1 MRIIMRIFNRG
12 RHYKKP
18 ALRKRII
25 KWTILSLLATI
36 IVIGLAGFIFVYHT
50 LGKIN
55 ENTNVIVGAKQ
66 TLDIPAPNQP
76 ENILV
81 MGADQDPDSSS
92 HRSDTMMLIRVN
104 PQGDC
109 LSILSI
115 PRDLIVNI
123 PGHGQDKINAA
134 YSWGGVPLAIQTVK
148 KLTGEPIHHFV
159 VINFNG
165 FSKAVDALGGIYV
178 DVDHRY
184 FNDNSNAAPGQ
195 TYDPINIYPGYQ
207 KLNGH
212 DALAYVRFRHTDSDF
227 IRIKRQQF
235 FIQDAKSQSLKWGN
249 ITKIPDI
256 TDAFASNTTSDIGS
270 GEVLSLAK
278 FLLDLNKSHIF
289 QAQVPVKTTP
299 DTVLL
304 DKAALPGALSQFE
317 SPSFE
322 TPQPVV
328 PGSPPPQ
335 IPSDST
341 KKLSIEVMNGN
352 GEAGSAALA
361 AGLLKQKGC
370 ANVSVGGDANNS
382 YADNEIFF
390 QNGQDAAASEL
401 ATLLKP
407 CKVEPMPAGLSSAQ
421 LLVVV
426 GTGFTGALS
435 QQQPAVKSSLHFEQN
450 SQAGER
456 DWEAASLQLPFKV
469 EKPASFPKEF
479 NYADAGFRT
488 YNIDTDGGP
497 KPALKVVGQDQAGNY
512 WGIMETTFTDAP
524 LLQAPSV
531 QKQVGGKTYRFYYEG
546 GQLRYLAWQ
555 DGDVVCWIT
564 NSLQG
569 SLDEETMVQ
578 LATSFKP
585 L

>member
-1 MRIIMRIFNRG
+1 MSIFNRG
-12 RHYKKP
+12 RHYKKR
-18 ALRKRII
+18 ALWKRIV
-25 KWTILSLLATI
+25 KWTVLSLLTAI
-36 IVIGLAGFIFVYHT
+36 IVVGLAAFIFVYHT

-55 ENTNVIVGAKQ
+55 ENTGVIVQAKQ
-66 TLDIPAPNQP
+66 SLDIPAPNQP

-81 MGADQDPDSSS
+81 MGADQDPDSNT

-115 PRDLIVNI
+115 PRDLIVSI

-134 YSWGGVPLAIQTVK
+134 YSWGGVSLAIQTVK

-159 VINFNG
+159 VVNFNG

-184 FNDNSNAAPGQ
+184 FNDNSTAAPGQ
-195 TYDPINIYPGYQ
+195 AYDPIDIYPGYQ
-207 KLNGH
+207 RLDGH

-227 IRIKRQQF
+227 MRIKRQQF
-235 FIQDAKSQSLKWGN
+235 FIQDAKSQSLQWGN
-249 ITKIPDI
+249 ITKIPEI
-256 TDAFASNTTSDIGS
+256 ADAFASNTTSDIGQS
-270 GEVLSLAK
+270 EVLSLAK
-278 FLLDLNKSHIF
+278 FLLDLNKGHIY
-289 QAQVPVKTTP
+289 QAQVPVKATP

-304 DKAALPGALSQFE
+304 DKPALPGVLKQFE

-322 TPQPVV
+322 TPQPVI

-335 IPSDST
+335 IPSDNT
-341 KKLSIEVMNGN
+341 KKLSIAVLNGN
-352 GEAGSAALA
+352 GQAGSAALA

-370 ANVSVGGDANNS
+370 ANASVGGDANNN
-382 YADNEIFF
+382 YADNEVYF
-390 QNGQDAAASEL
+390 QNGQDAAANEL
-401 ATLLKP
+401 ATLFKP
-407 CKVEPMPAGLSSAQ
+407 CKVEPMPAGMSSAQ
-421 LLVVV
+421 LVIVV
-426 GTGFTGALS
+426 GASFAGALT
-435 QQQPAVKSSLHFEQN
+435 QQQPAVKAPLHFVN
-450 SQAGER
+450 DSKTGER

-469 EKPASFPKEF
+469 EKPASFPREF
-479 NYADAGFRT
+479 SYADAGFRT
-488 YNIDTDGGP
+488 YNIDTGDGP
-497 KPALKVVGQDQAGNY
+497 KPALKVVGQDQNGNY
-512 WGIMETTFTDAP
+512 WGIMETTFTQSP

-531 QKQVGGKTYRFYYEG
+531 QKQIGGRTYRFYYEG
-546 GQLRYLAWQ
+546 DQLRYLAWQ
-555 DGDVVCWIT
+555 DGDVACWIT

>member
-1 MRIIMRIFNRG
+1 MRIFNRG
-12 RHYKKP
+12 RHYKKTAP
-18 ALRKRII
+18 WKRII
-25 KWTILSLLATI
+25 RWTVLSLLATI
-36 IVIGLAGFIFVYHT
+36 IIVGLAGFIFVYRT

-55 ENTNVIVGAKQ
+55 QNTGVIVQAQKS
-66 TLDIPAPNQP
+66 LDIPAPDQP

-81 MGADQDPDSSS
+81 MGADKDPDDNT

-115 PRDLIVNI
+115 PRDLIVSI

-134 YSWGGVPLAIQTVK
+134 YAWGGAPLAIQTVK

-159 VINFNG
+159 VVNFDG

-195 TYDPINIYPGYQ
+195 DYDPIDIDPGYQ
-207 KLNGH
+207 RLNGH

-227 IRIKRQQF
+227 MRIKRQQL
-235 FIQDAKSQSLKWGN
+235 FIQDAKSQSLQWGN
-249 ITKIPDI
+249 ITKIPEI
-256 TDAFASNTTSDIGS
+256 ADAFASNTTSDIGRE
-270 GEVLSLAK
+270 EVLSLAK
-278 FLLDLNKSHIF
+278 FLLDLNRSHIY
-289 QAQVPVKTTP
+289 QAQVPVKATP

-304 DKAALPGALSQFE
+304 DKTALPGILRQFD
-317 SPSFE
+317 SPTFK
-322 TPQPVV
+322 TPQPAV
-328 PGSPPPQ
+328 PGAPPPQ
-335 IPSDST
+335 IPSDNT
-341 KKLSIEVMNGN
+341 RKLSIEVLNGN
-352 GEAGSAALA
+352 GQAGLAALA

-370 ANVSVGGDANNS
+370 ASASVGGDAMNS
-382 YADNEIFF
+382 YADNEIYF
-390 QNGQDAAASEL
+390 QSGQDAAANEL
-401 ATLLKP
+401 ATLFKP
-407 CKVEPMPAGLSSAQ
+407 CKVEPMPSGLSNAQ
-421 LLVVV
+421 LVVV
-426 GTGFTGALS
+426 VGANFAGALTGR
-435 QQQPAVKSSLHFEQN
+435 QPTVKAPLHFVNN
-450 SQAGER
+450 SQAGQR

-469 EKPASFPKEF
+469 EKPSSFPKEF

-488 YNIDTDGGP
+488 YNIDTDDGP
-497 KPALKVVGQDQAGNY
+497 KPALKVVGQDQNGDY

-531 QKQVGGKTYRFYYEG
+531 QKQISGRTYRFYYEG
-546 GQLRYLAWQ
+546 DQLRYLAWQ

-569 SLDEETMVQ
+569 SLGEETMVQ